1 MVLFFCFLLL
11 LLLLRFSLV
20 SVFIIMNAMKMRIS
34 DKQVSLFVQLGLLRK
49 VPLRFDIG
57 DPDIDL

>member
-49 VPLRFDIG
+49 VRLRFDIG